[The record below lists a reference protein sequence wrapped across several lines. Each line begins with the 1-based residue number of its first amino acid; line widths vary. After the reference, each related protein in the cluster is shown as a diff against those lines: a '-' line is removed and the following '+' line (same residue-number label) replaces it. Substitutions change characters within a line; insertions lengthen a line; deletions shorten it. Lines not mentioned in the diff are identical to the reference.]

1 MGVDH
6 GELAVL
12 VDVDPDVLHGL
23 LAVVVDADVDGKIL
37 SVAVYLHVNAVLI
50 TNLSHKIEKM
60 QQYF

>member
-12 VDVDPDVLHGL
+12 VDVDPDVFYGL

-37 SVAVYLHVNAVLI
+37 SVAVYLHVNVML
-50 TNLSHKIEKM
+50 M
-60 QQYF
+60 QF